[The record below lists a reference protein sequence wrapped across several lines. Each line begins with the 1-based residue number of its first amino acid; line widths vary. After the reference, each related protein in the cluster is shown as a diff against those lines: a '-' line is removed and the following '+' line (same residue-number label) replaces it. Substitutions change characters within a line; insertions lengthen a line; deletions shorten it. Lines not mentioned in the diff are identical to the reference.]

1 MNKIVKDYF
10 LVFEVSQITL
20 DLHILNLINAYFK
33 TGNVYTDTKG
43 ISRYILSIQ
52 NKNINTLTSHFSNY
66 PLIGYKALQ
75 YSAWIKIVN
84 VLNNQVGTDKRDM
97 EVKKLIK

>member
-1 MNKIVKDYF
+1 M
-10 LVFEVSQITL
+10 FEVSQRTL

-33 TGNVYTDTKG
+33 IRNVYTDTKG
-43 ISRYILSIQ
+43 ISKYRLCIQ
-52 NKNINTLTSHFSNY
+52 NQNINILISHFSNY

-84 VLNNQVGTDKRDM
+84 ILNNQIKTDK
-97 EVKKLIK
+97 EI